1 MSSTGA
7 RVRAVLAVS
16 TASCTALAL
25 SAAAVLFYGYEHVN
39 HKIKTFSSVGIATSR
54 PPAATPAA
62 PGAQAPLNILLIGSD
77 SRSGDNESLGGGTG
91 VDGARSDTTILLHIS
106 GDRQHAT
113 GVSIPRDSIVDIPA
127 CEANGQ
133 WYQPQYGAM
142 FNSAFATGDLPGG
155 NPICTQNTVEAMT
168 GIRIDHTIVMDFDG
182 FAQMATD
189 IGGVN
194 VCVPPVD
201 NTQLEQA
208 YGVSLSPGMQTL
220 SGQDALEYVRA
231 REGFGDNS
239 DIGRMLRQQAFLSA
253 LLKKLA
259 GTNFYG
265 DPIELYDLA
274 EDAAGSITVDQS
286 LDSVGAM
293 VLLALQFKDI
303 PVSNIEFV
311 TAPWQ
316 YDGARVDL
324 VQPDTDIL
332 WQLLR
337 DDDTLE
343 GQNVSGAT
351 ASAGATSGASP
362 TVSGDDAP
370 SVTPSG
376 EPLAPQD
383 SIAATEAAT
392 SPSATTSTS
401 TESASPNPSD
411 PYNPNGG
418 DGSGDYGEYGASPGA
433 SMSISS
439 IPSSITQNIRPA
451 DSDACSDITYGS

>member
-25 SAAAVLFYGYEHVN
+25 SAAAVLFYGYEHVS
-39 HKIKTFSSVGIATSR
+39 HKIQTFSTAGVATSR
-54 PPAATPAA
+54 PPLSTPAA

-77 SRSGDNESLGGGTG
+77 SRSGGNEALGGGTG

-106 GDRQHAT
+106 GDRQHAI

-127 CEANGQ
+127 CEVNGQ

-142 FNSAFATGDLPGG
+142 FNSAFATGNLPGG

-201 NTQLEQA
+201 NTQLEQN
-208 YGVSLSPGMQTL
+208 YGITLSPGMQTL

-293 VLLALQFKDI
+293 VSLALQFKDI
-303 PVSNIEFV
+303 PVANVEFV

-324 VQPDTDIL
+324 IQPDTDIL

-343 GQNVSGAT
+343 GQNVSGVT
-351 ASAGATSGASP
+351 PSAGATATDSP
-362 TVSGDDAP
+362 SVSGDDVP
-370 SVTPSG
+370 SVSPSG
-376 EPLAPQD
+376 EPYAPQD
-383 SIAATEAAT
+383 NIAGTGAAT
-392 SPSATTSTS
+392 SPSATTGSET
-401 TESASPNPSD
+401 TSPNPSD
-411 PYNPNGG
+411 PYNPNAA
-418 DGSGDYGEYGASPGA
+418 GDYGDYGDYGASPGA

-439 IPSSITQNIRPA
+439 IPSSITENIRPA
-451 DSDACSDITYGS
+451 DSDACSDITYGN